1 MATRKSRNTSQT
13 RAFSHHPI
21 QQSCSLVSTHRAENA
36 CQHRKS
42 PLLLLEFLFLA
53 PALCESLCLAHWSLP
68 LGSCI
73 TSS

>member
-36 CQHRKS
+36 CQHRNL
-42 PLLLLEFLFLA
+42 PQHPMA
-53 PALCESLCLAHWSLP
+53 ALSAAAETQKQP
-68 LGSCI
+68 G
-73 TSS
+73 